1 LVAVKVGA
9 QAHMEAIQ
17 EGGSSKAGK
26 SSDEEDDDDAE
37 KEEDNGVSGEV
48 SGDVRKMKA
57 GRPPPIEVLDRVKFN
72 HTKETPRST
81 IKSVLQASNLTELK
95 FSRENLRKVEAK
107 LRRAFV
113 EFYQKLRLL
122 KSYRYVLVY
131 VVELDDQSGFMEFYD

>member
-1 LVAVKVGA
+1 MKVGA

-26 SSDEEDDDDAE
+26 SSDEEDDENDDDVE
-37 KEEDNGVSGEV
+37 KEENNGVSGEV
-48 SGDVRKMKA
+48 AGDVSKLKA
-57 GRPPPIEVLDRVKFN
+57 ARPPPIEVLDRVKMN

-81 IKSVLQASNLTELK
+81 IKGVLQVANLTELK

-131 VVELDDQSGFMEFYD
+131 V

>member
-1 LVAVKVGA
+1 MKVGA

-26 SSDEEDDDDAE
+26 SSDEEDDENDDGDLE
-37 KEEDNGVSGEV
+37 KEEDNGVSSEV
-48 SGDVRKMKA
+48 AGDVRKMKA
-57 GRPPPIEVLDRVKFN
+57 ARPPPIEVLDRVKFN

-122 KSYRYVLVY
+122 KSYRYELVY
-131 VVELDDQSGFMEFYD
+131 VCC